1 MKRFFYLFLAIFTFA
16 CSPIEE
22 QGDNNPVEPPTFT
35 LQSDKYIEVKSN
47 NQVVDIDF
55 TTNRDWSAIIE
66 TEESNDWC
74 RLSMSEGK
82 AGKYELSLKIDKNL
96 AEYAREAKLTFFYDN
111 CSETIEIKQHEQLF
125 VDVDNDTYVVESL
138 GGELSVNLKSNTD
151 FSVSVDKKYD
161 WISYIA
167 TKATKEST
175 LFFQINAN
183 SSVDE
188 RIGYVNVNYS
198 DGTKKITI
206 KQKGVDPILEITNNY
221 LDFESEASEAS
232 FEYTAN
238 FKCNVSSSSDWLKVS
253 HGYNGYTVNVSVSS
267 NTSEDDRTGVI
278 TLSGYGL
285 TQKIDVTQKGT
296 RVSVNI
302 TLTSPGTLPTY
313 LGSSKIYD
321 ITHLTVSGPINGT
334 DMRLIKKLA
343 GCTVFPANHEY
354 CDGKGYES
362 FYSSETG
369 KLKYLDLSNA
379 QIVSGGKCFAIEKYY
394 YNGSEY
400 DTDSH
405 YKTVDNTINEYMFTD
420 CYELKTLI
428 LPNSVTTIKEYAFM
442 DTSLET
448 IELPADISTIEG
460 SFDSYYLK
468 EIKLSSNNNH
478 FCVKDGILYTKDMKK
493 LVSCPAKNSHI
504 NGRYEIPSSVEEI
517 YPEAFVNC
525 DNITDLVINQ
535 TVKKIGKYAFVS
547 CTFESITIYQTTSY
561 SFLGRHTH
569 FKKVIIPAGYS
580 TFDANIFVS
589 DNYEVRG
596 NCTIGNLWVYD
607 ITPPIIDKWSAWNN
621 DIMKNSILYVPKGSK
636 DLYSLSYCWGDF
648 KNIKEFEHE

>member
-394 YNGSEY
+394 YNGSE
-400 DTDSH
+400 
-405 YKTVDNTINEYMFTD
+405 
-420 CYELKTLI
+420 
-428 LPNSVTTIKEYAFM
+428 
-442 DTSLET
+442 
-448 IELPADISTIEG
+448 
-460 SFDSYYLK
+460 
-468 EIKLSSNNNH
+468 
-478 FCVKDGILYTKDMKK
+478 
-493 LVSCPAKNSHI
+493 
-504 NGRYEIPSSVEEI
+504 
-517 YPEAFVNC
+517 
-525 DNITDLVINQ
+525 
-535 TVKKIGKYAFVS
+535 
-547 CTFESITIYQTTSY
+547 
-561 SFLGRHTH
+561 
-569 FKKVIIPAGYS
+569 
-580 TFDANIFVS
+580 
-589 DNYEVRG
+589 
-596 NCTIGNLWVYD
+596 
-607 ITPPIIDKWSAWNN
+607 
-621 DIMKNSILYVPKGSK
+621 
-636 DLYSLSYCWGDF
+636 
-648 KNIKEFEHE
+648 

>member
-22 QGDNNPVEPPTFT
+22 QGENNSVEPPIFT

-47 NQVVDIDF
+47 NQVVVIDF

-66 TEESNDWC
+66 TEEINDWC

-96 AEYAREAKLTFFYDN
+96 AEYAREAKLSFFYHN
-111 CSETIEIKQHEQLF
+111 CSETIEIKQREHLF
-125 VDVDNDTYVVESL
+125 VDVDNDTYVVESQ
-138 GGELSVNLKSNTD
+138 GGELSVNLESNTD

-175 LFFQINAN
+175 LVFQITAN
-183 SSVDE
+183 SSVDG

-206 KQKGVDPILEITNNY
+206 RQAGVDPILEVTSNY

-232 FEYTAN
+232 FEYTSN

-253 HGYNGYTVNVSVSS
+253 HSYYEYKVNVSVSS
-267 NTSEDDRTGVI
+267 NTSEDDRTGTI

-285 TQKIDVTQKGT
+285 TQKIDVTPKGT

-379 QIVSGGKCFAIEKYY
+379 QIVSGGKCFAIEKYH
-394 YNGSEY
+394 YNGSNY

-420 CYELKTLI
+420 CYKLETLI
-428 LPNSVTTIKEYAFM
+428 LPATVTTIQKYAFM
-442 DTSLET
+442 DTSLEI
-448 IELPADISTIEG
+448 IELPAALSIIESTNDEG
-460 SFDSYYLK
+460 VFASTFLK
-468 EIKLSSNNNH
+468 EIRISGDNKH
-478 FCVKDGILYTKDMKK
+478 FCIKDGILYTKDMTK
-493 LVSCPAKNSHI
+493 LVICPSENMLI
-504 NGRYEIPSSVEEI
+504 TGRYEIPETVEEI
-517 YPEAFVNC
+517 YPWAFYAS
-525 DNITDLVINQ
+525 DITDLVINN
-535 TVKKIGKYAFVS
+535 TVKRIGRDAFTS
-547 CTFESITIYQTTSY
+547 CRFESITIY
-561 SFLGRHTH
+561 
-569 FKKVIIPAGYS
+569 
-580 TFDANIFVS
+580 
-589 DNYEVRG
+589 
-596 NCTIGNLWVYD
+596 
-607 ITPPIIDKWSAWNN
+607 
-621 DIMKNSILYVPKGSK
+621 NSSVKL
-636 DLYSLSYCWGDF
+636 
-648 KNIKEFEHE
+648 